1 MKHLQVFALTLI
13 VLTLFANCSPKVV
26 PVTDVRV
33 DSVRVVQ
40 LHRDTIYEKDST
52 TVYLVG
58 DTVYN
63 TRYRYVYRD
72 RLVGDTL
79 IRVQRDTITRVVRVE
94 KELSRL
100 EKLKFNI
107 GNGFLWALPI
117 ILGLWVFY
125 RKFIK

>member
-1 MKHLQVFALTLI
+1 MKYLQVFLLLF
-13 VLTLFANCSPKVV
+13 VLTIFVNCTPRVI
-26 PVTDVRV
+26 PVENVRV
-33 DSVRVVQ
+33 DSVKVVQ
-40 LHRDTIYEKDST
+40 VHRDTIYEKDST

-63 TRYRYVYRD
+63 TRYRYIYRD

-100 EKLKFNI
+100 EKLKLNI
-107 GNGFLWALPI
+107 GNGVLWALPI